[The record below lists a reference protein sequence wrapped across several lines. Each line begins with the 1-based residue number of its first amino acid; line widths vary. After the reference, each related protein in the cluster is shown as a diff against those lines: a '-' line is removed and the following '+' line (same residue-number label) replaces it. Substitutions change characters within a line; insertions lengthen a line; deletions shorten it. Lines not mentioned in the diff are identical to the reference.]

1 MEYQDIN
8 DLLDRYFEGETT
20 LQEEQTLRQYF
31 QNTPNIPVEWQGYQP
46 LFQFFAE
53 EKNTQ
58 LGEQFDDQFVDR
70 LKPVL
75 PSTPTRIVSLRWI
88 GRIAA
93 AVAVMTIALWQLYPT
108 QIAKPSVTI
117 AKVEKSTIDWS
128 KYEPKTE
135 EEAIRITQ
143 KAFHR
148 VGYELK
154 RGTSMAA
161 SNVEKMGEMGQLFQ

>member
-31 QNTPNIPVEWQGYQP
+31 QNTPNIPVEWKGYQP

-58 LGEQFDDQFVDR
+58 LGEQFDDHLMYR
-70 LKPVL
+70 LKTVPSSTTTRVL
-75 PSTPTRIVSLRWI
+75 SLRWI
-88 GRIAA
+88 ARIA
-93 AVAVMTIALWQLYPT
+93 AVAVIAIALWQLYPT
-108 QIAKPSVTI
+108 QIAKPIPSIT
-117 AKVEKSTIDWS
+117 KVEKSTIDWS
-128 KYEPKTE
+128 KYEPKTAA
-135 EEAIRITQ
+135 EAIRVTQ

-148 VGYELK
+148 VGYELE

>member
-1 MEYQDIN
+1 MEHQDIK
-8 DLLDRYFEGETT
+8 DLLDRYFAGETT
-20 LQEEQTLRQYF
+20 LQEEQNLRQFF
-31 QNTPNIPVEWQGYQP
+31 QNTPNIPVEWKPYQP

-58 LGEQFDDQFVDR
+58 LGEQFDDQFMDR
-70 LKPVL
+70 LKTVVPKTTARV
-75 PSTPTRIVSLRWI
+75 VSLRWI
-88 GRIAA
+88 SRIA
-93 AVAVMTIALWQLYPT
+93 AVAVIAIALWQLYPT
-108 QIAKPSVTI
+108 QIAKPIPPI
-117 AKVEKSTIDWS
+117 AKVEKPTIDWS

-148 VGYELK
+148 VAYELE

-161 SNVEKMGEMGQLFQ
+161 SNVEKMGEMGKLFQ

>member
-8 DLLDRYFEGETT
+8 DLLNCYFEGETT
-20 LQEEQTLRQYF
+20 LQEEQALRQYF

-58 LGEQFDDQFVDR
+58 LGEQFDDQLMDR
-70 LKPVL
+70 LKTVP
-75 PSTPTRIVSLRWI
+75 PSTTTRVVSLRWI
-88 GRIAA
+88 ARMAAIAVIA
-93 AVAVMTIALWQLYPT
+93 IALWQLYPT
-108 QIAKPSVTI
+108 QIAKPIPSI

-128 KYEPKTE
+128 KYEPKTAD
-135 EEAIRITQ
+135 EAIRVTQ

>member
-31 QNTPNIPVEWQGYQP
+31 QTTPNIPVEWQSYRP

-58 LGEQFDDQFVDR
+58 LGEQFDDKLMDR
-70 LKPVL
+70 LKTAP
-75 PSTPTRIVSLRWI
+75 PSTTTRVVSLRWI
-88 GRIAA
+88 ARIA
-93 AVAVMTIALWQLYPT
+93 AVAVMAIALWQLYPT
-108 QIAKPSVTI
+108 QIAKPSAPI

-135 EEAIRITQ
+135 AEAIRVTQ